1 MVLSGV
7 EPKVDQEKQKATF
20 MWAVENKG
28 TKKGGQGMGQG
39 WSGGSEPKTPQEW
52 KGGARGLVIMHKCL
66 PRGHGP

>member
-1 MVLSGV
+1 
-7 EPKVDQEKQKATF
+7 